1 MWVLAPFMTSRCH
14 CRIIL
19 SSPIPTQRKAAVC
32 DSMEEFLNNLY
43 AWSVLT
49 RLCNDGI
56 FLMSVAVGF
65 LPSLPCAFDLLNTS
79 WMIFPYILT
88 SCCILRTGQIVG
100 RFSKASFNIIK
111 PEVWIINHCL
121 GLGHETMVC
130 AVCLT
135 MFLSSNLLSKYH
147 LFYSCIC
154 PCFLSNGAFVCNL
167 IIQIFCQV
175 LCYKMVFQ

>member
-1 MWVLAPFMTSRCH
+1 MTSRCH

-19 SSPIPTQRKAAVC
+19 SSQIPIQSKVAVC

-49 RLCNDGI
+49 RLCKDGI

-88 SCCILRTGQIVG
+88 SCCILRTEQIVG
-100 RFSKASFNIIK
+100 SFPK
-111 PEVWIINHCL
+111 HL
-121 GLGHETMVC
+121 ST
-130 AVCLT
+130 
-135 MFLSSNLLSKYH
+135 SSNLLSKYH
-147 LFYSCIC
+147 LFYSHISPFQKPGFHCHDTFLKSIALQIGS
-154 PCFLSNGAFVCNL
+154 LSNEIVLMFLPGPQE
-167 IIQIFCQV
+167 IILLV
-175 LCYKMVFQ
+175 